1 MKKAGKILLCIVIVV
16 VVLGCG
22 IGVFMRSWISQTY
35 KRLDEVATVDLADV
49 ADGIY
54 EGVEETEL
62 VKVTVKVEVKDH
74 AIQDIQLIRHVN
86 GKGEPAEAMI
96 PEMIGQNTSEVDA
109 VSGATLSSKTIR
121 AAVRN
126 ALAQGTAQTE

>member
-16 VVLGCG
+16 VVLVCG
-22 IGVFMRSWISQTY
+22 MGVFMRSWVSQTY
-35 KRLDEVATVDLADV
+35 KRLDEVATVNLADV
-49 ADGIY
+49 VDGIY
-54 EGVEETEL
+54 EGIEETEL

-74 AIQDIQLIRHVN
+74 TIQDIQLIRHIN

-121 AAVRN
+121 AAVRK
-126 ALAQGTAQTE
+126 ALAQGVR

>member
-1 MKKAGKILLCIVIVV
+1 M
-16 VVLGCG
+16 
-22 IGVFMRSWISQTY
+22 
-35 KRLDEVATVDLADV
+35 ATVDLTDV

-74 AIQDIQLIRHVN
+74 MIQDIQLIRHVN
-86 GKGEPAEAMI
+86 GKGETAEAMI

-121 AAVRN
+121 AAVRK
-126 ALAQGTAQTE
+126 ALAQGVR

>member
-1 MKKAGKILLCIVIVV
+1 MKKAGKMFLCIVLAV
-16 VVLGCG
+16 VVLVCG

>member
-1 MKKAGKILLCIVIVV
+1 MKKAGKIFLCIVLAV
-16 VVLGCG
+16 VVLVCG

-49 ADGIY
+49 VDGIY

-74 AIQDIQLIRHVN
+74 MIQDIQLIRHVN

>member
-1 MKKAGKILLCIVIVV
+1 MKKAGKILLCIVIVII
-16 VVLGCG
+16 VLFCG
-22 IGVFMRSWISQTY
+22 IGVFMRSWVSQTY
-35 KRLDEVATVDLADV
+35 KRLDEVATVNLADV

-54 EGVEETEL
+54 VGIEETEL

-74 AIQDIQLIRHVN
+74 TIQDIQLIRHIN

-96 PEMIGQNTSEVDA
+96 LEMIGENTSEVDA

-121 AAVRN
+121 AAVRK
-126 ALAQGTAQTE
+126 ALAQGVR

>member
-35 KRLDEVATVDLADV
+35 KRLDEVATVDLTDV

-74 AIQDIQLIRHVN
+74 MIQDIQLIRHVN
-86 GKGEPAEAMI
+86 GKGESAEAMI
-96 PEMIGQNTSEVDA
+96 PEMISQNTSEVDA

-126 ALAQGTAQTE
+126 ALAQGTTQTE

>member
-16 VVLGCG
+16 VVLFCG
-22 IGVFMRSWISQTY
+22 IGVFMRPWISQTY
-35 KRLDEVATVDLADV
+35 KRLDEVATVDLTDV

-74 AIQDIQLIRHVN
+74 MIQDIQLIRYVN
-86 GKGEPAEAMI
+86 GKGETAEAMI

-121 AAVRN
+121 AAVRK
-126 ALAQGTAQTE
+126 ALAQGVKETE